1 MYPKKISVVFPGQ
14 GSQYAGMLS
23 DYFKNQ
29 PLFKKVFFDAS
40 NILNLDLF
48 KIIEKGTDKELTRTE
63 ITQPLMLV
71 ADVAM
76 WNLISKRITK
86 PVCLAGHSL
95 GEYAALVAA
104 EVLSFKD
111 SLHLVQIRAKL
122 MQEAV
127 PEGEGGIA
135 AIIGL
140 KEQEVNDICSEIS
153 KDAKFLVSVAN
164 INSNTQI
171 VISGTK
177 VGVKK
182 AIDKCKSTGA
192 KRAISLPMSVP
203 AHCMLMKDA
212 SDKFS
217 LALKKIQFKPPSIP
231 IIHNIDSL
239 VENDV
244 EAIKTKLVKQIYS
257 PVRWLDTI
265 KLMNKM
271 EINTF
276 IECGP
281 NKVLCGLIKQVFPK
295 VQTIYSDEY
304 ENYLSLSNG

>member
-76 WNLISKRITK
+76 WNLISKRIMK

-140 KEQEVNDICSEIS
+140 KEQDVNDICSEIS
-153 KDAKFLVSVAN
+153 KDSKFLVSAAN
-164 INSNTQI
+164 INSSTQI

-177 VGVKK
+177 VGVVK
-182 AIDKCKSTGA
+182 AIDQCKTTGA
-192 KRAISLPMSVP
+192 KRAVSLPMSVP

-217 LALKKIQFKPPSIP
+217 LALEKIQFKTPSIP
-231 IIHNIDSL
+231 VIHNIDSL
-239 VENDV
+239 VENDTEV
-244 EAIKTKLVKQIYS
+244 IKTKLVEQIYS

-281 NKVLCGLIKQVFPK
+281 NKVLCGLMKQICPD
-295 VQTIYSDEY
+295 VQTIHIDNY
-304 ENYLSLSNG
+304 ENYLSLSNV

>member
-14 GSQYAGMLS
+14 GSQYTGMLS

-217 LALKKIQFKPPSIP
+217 LALKKIQFKSPSIP

-281 NKVLCGLIKQVFPK
+281 NKVLCGLIKQVFPE